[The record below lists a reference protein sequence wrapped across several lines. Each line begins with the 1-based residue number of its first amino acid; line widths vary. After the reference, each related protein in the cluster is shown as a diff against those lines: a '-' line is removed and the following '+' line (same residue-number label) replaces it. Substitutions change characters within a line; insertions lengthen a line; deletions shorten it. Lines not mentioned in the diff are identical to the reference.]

1 MGDLDSAAAVYV
13 DYNVDK
19 DIVRRTGY
27 RASLG
32 NIIDTNVQINETYR
46 LH

>member
-1 MGDLDSAAAVYV
+1 MGDLDSSAAVFV

-19 DIVRRTGY
+19 DIVREAGY

-32 NIIDTNVQINETYR
+32 NIIDITFKYMRRDVG
-46 LH
+46 

>member
-32 NIIDTNVQINETYR
+32 NVIDTNLQINEMYR